1 VPLAA
6 TALSTASQV
15 FILVRSGIFWLRNV
29 LAVDFTESWG
39 KSWDMTESFKQR
51 SVRRDG
57 QQASFWSLST
67 EMLELCVEIVGVE
80 GVAAQVTGS

>member
-1 VPLAA
+1 MCLAA

-29 LAVDFTESWG
+29 HAVDFTESCG
-39 KSWDMTESFKQR
+39 KSWEMTESFKQR

-67 EMLELCVEIVGVE
+67 ETLKLGVKIASVEVVFAQ
-80 GVAAQVTGS
+80 VAAS